1 VKAFRLLLLPFSL
14 LYAIIIFLRNLF
26 YDAGILPSTRF
37 DIPIISVGNLAFGGT
52 GKTPHIEYLIKLLSP
67 EIKTAV
73 LSRGYKRKT
82 TGYIFA
88 DDTANAD
95 KIGDEPYQIFKKHKH
110 EAAVAV
116 SENRIIGIP
125 NLLYDA
131 QETQVVL
138 LDDAFQH
145 RAVKPGMNILLSDY
159 NRMFTHDF
167 IAPMGNLREYRNA
180 YKRADAIVVTK
191 CPEQLNQT
199 KAKEIIESIKPYAH
213 QKVYFSFQRYGE
225 LIRVYHKDNSYDNSN
240 EFGVLLFAGIA
251 QISSL
256 DQYIKSQFKEVETIH
271 FNDHQS
277 YGDEELK
284 RIIYGYEHLK
294 SSQKIIITTE
304 KDAVKLLSP
313 ELKEKLQDLPIFYQP
328 LKTEFFS
335 WCKSDFDAMVK
346 EYVLTNLI

>member
-1 VKAFRLLLLPFSL
+1 MSAKPASLDRCVIDVPFTFAFVGQ
-14 LYAIIIFLRNLF
+14 
-26 YDAGILPSTRF
+26 DILPRNVTLVE
-37 DIPIISVGNLAFGGT
+37 IPNDSEAIF
-52 GKTPHIEYLIKLLSP
+52 
-67 EIKTAV
+67 
-73 LSRGYKRKT
+73 
-82 TGYIFA
+82 TGYGLWSLILDILFLL
-88 DDTANAD
+88 DTVLKFDTANAD

-116 SENRIIGIP
+116 SENRILGIP

-225 LIRVYHKDNSYDNSN
+225 LIRVYDKDNSYDNSN

>member
-1 VKAFRLLLLPFSL
+1 
-14 LYAIIIFLRNLF
+14 
-26 YDAGILPSTRF
+26 
-37 DIPIISVGNLAFGGT
+37 
-52 GKTPHIEYLIKLLSP
+52 LLSP

-116 SENRIIGIP
+116 SENRILGIP

-225 LIRVYHKDNSYDNSN
+225 LIGVYDKDNSYDNSN

-304 KDAVKLLSP
+304 KDAVKLLKSASVPMAVLKPPDVFNSKVALPKPTLFEP
-313 ELKEKLQDLPIFYQP
+313 ESVEVNALVPKA
-328 LKTEFFS
+328 EF
-335 WCKSDFDAMVK
+335 CAPVVK
-346 EYVLTNLI
+346 EDIAPEPTRVLYKPEPPPLPTFTP

>member
-52 GKTPHIEYLIKLLSP
+52 GKTPHIEYLIRLLSP

-73 LSRGYKRKT
+73 LSRGYRRKT

-88 DDTANAD
+88 DDTASAAS
-95 KIGDEPYQIFKKHKH
+95 IGDEPFQIFKKHKH

-116 SENRIIGIP
+116 SENRVLGIP
-125 NLLYDA
+125 NLLFDA

-145 RAVKPGMNILLSDY
+145 RAVKPGLNILLSDY

-191 CPEQLNQT
+191 CPEQLSQT
-199 KAKEIIESIKPYAH
+199 KAKEITESIQPYAH

-225 LIRVYHKDNSYDNSN
+225 LIPIFDNAVSSN
-240 EFGVLLFAGIA
+240 ITNDVGVLLFAGIA
-251 QISSL
+251 HISSL
-256 DQYIKSQFKEVETIH
+256 DEYIKSQFKEVETIH

-277 YGDEELK
+277 YGSEELK
-284 RIIYGYEHLK
+284 RIMYGYEHLK
-294 SSQKIIITTE
+294 SSKKIIITTE
-304 KDAVKLLSP
+304 KDAVKLFSP
-313 ELKEKLQDLPIFYQP
+313 ELKEKFQDLPIFYQP
-328 LKTEFFS
+328 LQTAFFS
-335 WCKSDFDAMVK
+335 WCKGDFDTMVK
-346 EYVLTNLI
+346 EYVHSNLI